1 VPQTFNAD
9 EKGMK
14 ALVKTGKGEGL
25 VEVLDVS
32 SPKISESEVLIAV
45 KACGVCG
52 TDLHIYHDEFPYW
65 PPVILGHEFSG
76 EIAAVGGKVVG
87 WNIGDRVVG
96 EPHTLACGSCS
107 LCRTGNPQVCPQK
120 RSPGWGIDGAFT
132 SLMRWPEPHLLHRVP
147 ESLAFD
153 VAALAEPLANV
164 VTDVVL
170 TQSIISGDVVA
181 VAGPGP
187 IGIMAAL
194 VAKQA
199 GARHVIILGTDSDES
214 IRLSLCRRLPAIDS
228 VMNVQQEDVVGRIA
242 DLTAGR
248 GVDTFIEASGSPAAF
263 VTGARIVR
271 KLGTVTAIGLTGK
284 PAVDFPYDQFMM
296 KSIRYLFNV
305 STRYDAWDR
314 ALHILAT
321 DPTSYQQLITHSAD
335 ITQWERVFRDLEQ
348 RKGLKAILTCSGV

>member
-1 VPQTFNAD
+1 
-9 EKGMK
+9 MK
-14 ALVKTGKGEGL
+14 ALVKTEKGEGFI
-25 VEVLDVS
+25 EVLDVP
-32 SPKISESEVLIAV
+32 SPTINETDVLIAV

-65 PPVILGHEFSG
+65 PPVILGHEFCG

-96 EPHTLACGSCS
+96 EPHTLACGSCYV
-107 LCRTGNPQVCPQK
+107 CRTGNPQICAQK

-132 SLMRWPEPHLLHRVP
+132 SLMRWPDPHLLHRVP
-147 ESLAFD
+147 QSLAFD
-153 VAALAEPLANV
+153 VAALTEPLANV

-170 TQSIISGDVVA
+170 TQSIVLGDVVA
-181 VAGPGP
+181 VTGPGP
-187 IGIMAAL
+187 IGIMACL

-228 VMNVQQEDVVGRIA
+228 VINVQREDVAGRIT
-242 DLTAGR
+242 DLTDGR

-263 VTGARIVR
+263 LTGARIVK

-296 KSIRYLFNV
+296 KSVRYLFNV
-305 STRYDAWDR
+305 STKYEAWDR
-314 ALHILAT
+314 ALHILAAEPMT
-321 DPTSYQQLITHSAD
+321 YQKLITHSAD
-335 ITQWERVFRDLEQ
+335 ISQWATVFGDLEQ
-348 RKGLKAILTCSGV
+348 RKGLKAIFTFSTKQG